1 MLIPISGTSPEV
13 DPTGWVAPNAVLAG
27 DVRLGAQA
35 SAWYAAVVRGDCG
48 SIRIG
53 ARTNIQD
60 GSVLHTDPGMEL
72 LVGDGVTVGHGAL
85 LHGCRIEDNVLVG
98 MGAIVMNGVIV
109 GSDSIIAA
117 GALLPEGVVIPPGSL
132 VVGAPGKVRRE
143 TSDDERSL
151 IRLSADEYVKLAL
164 LHSA

>member
-1 MLIPISGTSPEV
+1 
-13 DPTGWVAPNAVLAG
+13 
-27 DVRLGAQA
+27 
-35 SAWYAAVVRGDCG
+35 VVRGDCG

-72 LVGDGVTVGHGAL
+72 FVGAGVTVGHGAL

-109 GSDSIIAA
+109 GSESIIAA
-117 GALLPEGVVIPPGSL
+117 GGLLPEGAVIPPGSL
-132 VVGAPGKVRRE
+132 VVGAPGKVRRDSPA
-143 TSDDERSL
+143 TSTRT
-151 IRLSADEYVKLAL
+151 
-164 LHSA
+164 